1 MIQYSNWT
9 TDEFVRALSS
19 NKPEASPQWGLFLQD
34 LNDRKFTFW
43 RLEWKQK
50 KTNIGFVHSAG
61 QESSSTYYLR
71 NDFASNRKTVTA
83 LTTVV

>member
-50 KTNIGFVHSAG
+50 KRILDLFTLQDKKVAVPT
-61 QESSSTYYLR
+61 TY
-71 NDFASNRKTVTA
+71 VTILQVTGKQSA